1 MINTFITRLIQMK
14 HQWLRLVLWLLL
26 PLFLTWIV
34 MSMIDQLQSESE
46 VPVGIVLEEKTPL
59 ALELYE
65 KIEQA
70 PLIRTSLLSE
80 STAQNKLL
88 KHDLDSVFIIH
99 EGYEQN
105 IETDDRQELIT
116 GLKSN
121 LSFAYIPTSEV
132 IMSFVQEH
140 AVRAKAAIAVED
152 LIKDYNSSLS
162 PTMADIIKKSKDVQ
176 DNQDFLT
183 TSFTLNGESHA
194 GDADDTL
201 FVKPWNIWALSTLLT
216 TLFMFDWVIKE
227 KRIALQPRFTLMR
240 MSFKQY
246 LLHNLAFYTV
256 LLFIFDLLTAVFFK
270 IYFQEQLSLTTV
282 GVLLSYRLLLTISA
296 FLLAI
301 CFKKNHLFYTI
312 AFTLFLICA
321 IISGAVFP
329 MTSIWKT
336 YNWLTW
342 FNPVY
347 AFIHDEFFSV
357 WLLIVIVILILWSL
371 RKGRSHA

>member
-14 HQWLRLVLWLLL
+14 HQWLRLLLWLLL

-34 MSMIDQLQSESE
+34 MSIIDQLQSESE

-70 PLIRTSLLSE
+70 PLIRASLLSE

-105 IETDDRQELIT
+105 IQTDDRQELIT

-140 AVRAKAAIAVED
+140 AVRAKAAIAVEG
-152 LIKDYNSSLS
+152 LIEDYNSSLS

-176 DNQDFLT
+176 DNQEFLT
-183 TSFTLNGESHA
+183 TSFTLNGDSHDD
-194 GDADDTL
+194 DANDSL
-201 FVKPWNIWALSTLLT
+201 FVKPWNIWALNTLLT

-227 KRIALQPRFTLMR
+227 KRSVLQPRFGLMR
-240 MSFKQY
+240 RRS
-246 LLHNLAFYTV
+246 
-256 LLFIFDLLTAVFFK
+256 
-270 IYFQEQLSLTTV
+270 EERRV
-282 GVLLSYRLLLTISA
+282 GEVRRQGSA
-296 FLLAI
+296 
-301 CFKKNHLFYTI
+301 
-312 AFTLFLICA
+312 
-321 IISGAVFP
+321 G
-329 MTSIWKT
+329 
-336 YNWLTW
+336 
-342 FNPVY
+342 
-347 AFIHDEFFSV
+347 EE
-357 WLLIVIVILILWSL
+357 
-371 RKGRSHA
+371 GQRSHER

>member
-34 MSMIDQLQSESE
+34 MSMINQLQSESE

-70 PLIRTSLLSE
+70 PPIRASLLSE
-80 STAQNKLL
+80 STARNKLL

-105 IETDDRQELIT
+105 IETDERQELIT

-227 KRIALQPRFTLMR
+227 KRTALQPRFTLMR

-270 IYFQEQLSLTTV
+270 FYFQVMKLSLT
-282 GVLLSYRLLLTISA
+282 RAA
-296 FLLAI
+296 FA
-301 CFKKNHLFYTI
+301 
-312 AFTLFLICA
+312 
-321 IISGAVFP
+321 
-329 MTSIWKT
+329 
-336 YNWLTW
+336 
-342 FNPVY
+342 
-347 AFIHDEFFSV
+347 
-357 WLLIVIVILILWSL
+357 
-371 RKGRSHA
+371 

>member
-1 MINTFITRLIQMK
+1 ECLAILEQIIRSPKVRLLGQSVFTLGIILLSGAIIPTLYFPMVIQRGLTYLFSYQAFYWFQEVLLQQRFYVDYIPLIGISIVGLFVLIAISVWKERILQMINTFITRLIQMK

-194 GDADDTL
+194 
-201 FVKPWNIWALSTLLT
+201 
-216 TLFMFDWVIKE
+216 
-227 KRIALQPRFTLMR
+227 
-240 MSFKQY
+240 
-246 LLHNLAFYTV
+246 
-256 LLFIFDLLTAVFFK
+256 
-270 IYFQEQLSLTTV
+270 
-282 GVLLSYRLLLTISA
+282 
-296 FLLAI
+296 
-301 CFKKNHLFYTI
+301 
-312 AFTLFLICA
+312 
-321 IISGAVFP
+321 
-329 MTSIWKT
+329 
-336 YNWLTW
+336 
-342 FNPVY
+342 
-347 AFIHDEFFSV
+347 
-357 WLLIVIVILILWSL
+357 
-371 RKGRSHA
+371 